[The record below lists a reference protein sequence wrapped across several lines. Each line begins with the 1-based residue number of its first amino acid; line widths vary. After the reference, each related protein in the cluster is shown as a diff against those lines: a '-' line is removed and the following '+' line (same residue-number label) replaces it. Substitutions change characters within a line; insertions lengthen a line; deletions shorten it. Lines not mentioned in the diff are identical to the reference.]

1 MRHENEQNENKIK
14 MDKIKKWKNKTKI
27 TEKIKLKKEIIYQ
40 FSVDD
45 MYICDYMKQAQKNPR
60 NIVEAINVY
69 KHKIYPLCLSVSAL
83 SKKTVIINSRYRK
96 IMDFFLVFFIALSS

>member
-14 MDKIKKWKNKTKI
+14 MNKIKKWKNKTKI

-45 MYICDYMKQAQKNPR
+45 MYVCDYMKQGQKNPR
-60 NIVEAINVY
+60 NIVEAINVLQTQNISFMFEY
-69 KHKIYPLCLSVSAL
+69 E
-83 SKKTVIINSRYRK
+83 R
-96 IMDFFLVFFIALSS
+96 FIQKNNHH